1 MPKLTLRTNEEMG
14 FCFVKG
20 QIFHLQNS
28 LEKIGFIKTQAG
40 LSLTYDA
47 RRKTFRTSHTI
58 LRSYASCA
66 AGITSSTYATP
77 TKLTACPSLC
87 AGAQDSIPQYLH
99 LISHAPSPC
108 QCYSPTSVVFV
119 VDMM

>member
-1 MPKLTLRTNEEMG
+1 MG

-47 RRKTFRTSHTI
+47 EKDFPYVAHNLEI
-58 LRSYASCA
+58 LCQLRGWDYELDVRNPHEAHCLSLPACRSSRFNPA
-66 AGITSSTYATP
+66 ISTPHISRSKSVPMLLPYF
-77 TKLTACPSLC
+77 CCLC
-87 AGAQDSIPQYLH
+87 SRYDRCDCRCMEKH
-99 LISHAPSPC
+99 
-108 QCYSPTSVVFV
+108 
-119 VDMM
+119 

>member
-1 MPKLTLRTNEEMG
+1 MRAILEVLRAHGATTPDESLIDHMPVPKLTLRTNEEMG

-47 RRKTFRTSHTI
+47 EKDFPYVAHNLEI
-58 LRSYASCA
+58 L
-66 AGITSSTYATP
+66 
-77 TKLTACPSLC
+77 
-87 AGAQDSIPQYLH
+87 
-99 LISHAPSPC
+99 C
-108 QCYSPTSVVFV
+108 QLRGWDYELDVRNPH
-119 VDMM
+119 

>member
-77 TKLTACPSLC
+77 TKLTACPSLRTLC
-87 AGAQDSIPQYLH
+87 AGELKIQSRNIYTSYLT
-99 LISHAPSPC
+99 LQVRANATPLLLLSL
-108 QCYSPTSVVFV
+108 
-119 VDMM
+119 